1 MAIPYEVASTYT
13 LMVVVKCT
21 SALAVTLTLSL
32 TTSLW
37 VELNPTVEPK
47 PLPCPILAAVTVV
60 ERGANSG
67 DEKEDAALP
76 PWLDCGSA
84 RLGRGAAAVCTIGR
98 AEKGT
103 ARTREGRRVIVGAFK
118 TFCCTA
124 IHVSGF

>member
-1 MAIPYEVASTYT
+1 MAIPNVVVSTYT

-47 PLPCPILAAVTVV
+47 PLPCPIFVVVTVV

-67 DEKEDAALP
+67 DEEEGAALP
-76 PWLDCGSA
+76 
-84 RLGRGAAAVCTIGR
+84 T
-98 AEKGT
+98 
-103 ARTREGRRVIVGAFK
+103 
-118 TFCCTA
+118 
-124 IHVSGF
+124 